1 MDVKT
6 SLPTATSVIGAYDDD
21 GHVKGLELYGVLW
34 LTSLPLLLVLVFSL
48 LHGALP
54 N

>member
-21 GHVKGLELYGVLW
+21 GHVKRTGKN
-34 LTSLPLLLVLVFSL
+34 P
-48 LHGALP
+48 
-54 N
+54 